1 MNLIHNT
8 CYNPSAI
15 KKLQLGYL
23 TACES
28 VQTQLTIAYNYL
40 KDIIASTTRKAT
52 DTVTDPV
59 TDPATTTEMKVEPTV
74 DTYDTFI
81 DIINSLLNDDD
92 VSRKYKEYLTV
103 LDTTR
108 TNFFDEL
115 EKHCKA
121 RAIQEGGRR
130 KSSRGESSPKLNEQR
145 QKLVAEQA
153 LTTSET
159 EAVNNLLRD
168 IKQYDKTTSTSTQKY
183 KTEIKVLEDSL
194 EKIKE
199 QSDLKLAIIQY
210 NRCPEID
217 EKLKELTKTQK
228 VKTTKKIDD
237 EIKKLEKERLEL
249 KCVDYVKTQEI
260 EELTELLAAPT
271 NALKKSQKAEL
282 ADLQTK
288 YKESSIYLPIVYENL
303 RIEFSETQKLVV
315 IKAQL
320 DKLIQAAK
328 DIKTLPS
335 NEFAEKYSKSASSP
349 LKFNAELIQSIKDL
363 KGLTDKIE
371 QLQKDRA
378 VAENNLSEKQKS
390 IAIKVNQALIQMTIA
405 TEQNYW
411 DALAVTTETK
421 NEMNPILGLV
431 GGSKRK
437 KTRRGRKKNDPK
449 SSKPFITKKYRK

>member
-52 DTVTDPV
+52 DPASTTE
-59 TDPATTTEMKVEPTV
+59 TDPATTTAMTVEPTV

-81 DIINSLLNDDD
+81 DIINSQLNDDD

-159 EAVNNLLRD
+159 EAVNNLLRQ
-168 IKQYDKTTSTSTQKY
+168 IKQYDKTTSSSTQQY
-183 KTEIKVLEDSL
+183 KTEIKALEDSL

-249 KCVDYVKTQEI
+249 KCG
-260 EELTELLAAPT
+260 EEQNDEDINRLKELLATPT
-271 NALKKSQKAEL
+271 NALKKDQKAEL
-282 ADLQTK
+282 ADLQIK

-303 RIEFSETQKLVV
+303 TIQFSDTQKLVA

-320 DKLIQAAK
+320 DKLVQAAK

-349 LKFNAELIQSIKDL
+349 LKFNPELIQSIKDL

-371 QLQKDRA
+371 QLQKDKA

-390 IAIKVNQALIQMTIA
+390 IAIKVNQVLIQMTIA

-411 DALAVTTETK
+411 DVLAVTTETK
-421 NEMNPILGLV
+421 NEMNPILELV

-437 KTRRGRKKNDPK
+437 KTRRGRKKNDSN